1 MTTQEENITIR
12 LTPPDIPKMSWLIQ
26 KCSGEV
32 SKDEVLT
39 TITDLDMFIEI
50 LEDNHDVLMAHK
62 KALLKRAIS
71 ENIREDANA
80 YLVEMPGK
88 LVRNP
93 IADIQKFKETFREGY
108 HVIRDSQKRDLQDTY
123 QRDIDNLEVSSIP
136 LTLADK
142 KVGKDLVTQFTGF
155 KPQEIKVVVQRKQG
169 TRKELL
175 G

>member
-1 MTTQEENITIR
+1 MTTQEENQTIR
-12 LTPPDIPKMSWLIQ
+12 LTPPDIPKASWLIQ
-26 KCSGEV
+26 KCVTGVPKE
-32 SKDEVLT
+32 EVLT
-39 TITDLDMFIEI
+39 TITDIDLFLEI
-50 LEDNHDVLMAHK
+50 LESNLEALQTYKKVL
-62 KALLKRAIS
+62 LNRAIS
-71 ENIREDANA
+71 ENIREDASA
-80 YLVEMPGK
+80 YLVEIPGK
-88 LVRNP
+88 QMRNP

-142 KVGKDLVTQFTGF
+142 KVGKDLITQFTGF
-155 KPQEIKVVVQRKQG
+155 KPQEIKIVVQRKQG